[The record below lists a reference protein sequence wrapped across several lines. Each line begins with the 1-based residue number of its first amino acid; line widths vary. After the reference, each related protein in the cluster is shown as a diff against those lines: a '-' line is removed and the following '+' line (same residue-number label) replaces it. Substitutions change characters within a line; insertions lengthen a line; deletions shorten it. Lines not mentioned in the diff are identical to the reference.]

1 MNVKTTFLHG
11 DLEECINMVQLIGYI
26 NQAHPKHACLL
37 KKSLYGL
44 KQSPRQW
51 YKKFDSFVLGI
62 GFERSKYDNC
72 FYFILFDIHV
82 YLLLY
87 VDDILIISKSKEK
100 ISELKAMLNT
110 NFDTKDLGSA
120 RKILGMI
127 IERDRSKSSLK
138 IQQHDYLIK
147 AVQRLVCII
156 VNL

>member
-1 MNVKTTFLHG
+1 MDVKTVFLHG
-11 DLEECINMVQLIGYI
+11 NLDECICMVQPIGYI
-26 NQAHPKHACLL
+26 NQTYPDHVCLL

-72 FYFILFDIHV
+72 FYFILPNIHV

-100 ISELKAMLNT
+100 ISKLKAMLNT
-110 NFDTKDLGSA
+110 NFDMKDLEPA
-120 RKILGMI
+120 IKILGMT
-127 IERDRSKSSLK
+127 IEGNKS
-138 IQQHDYLIK
+138 
-147 AVQRLVCII
+147 
-156 VNL
+156 NF